1 MIEQEEAPFRFKIH
15 LFKTGYGQNAGDE
28 QTDTREVRTK
38 AMDFLSSFAAE
49 RIDMVPIKDH
59 SGQGKEKI
67 RIMLEIN
74 DKDKA

>member
-15 LFKTGYGQNAGDE
+15 LFKTGYGQEAGEDLGNN
-28 QTDTREVRTK
+28 RELRIK
-38 AMDFLSSFAAE
+38 AEDFLSSFAAE
-49 RIDMVPIKDH
+49 RIEMVPIPDRT
-59 SGQGKEKI
+59 GAGKEKI